1 MATKFTPKNG
11 KVTGTKKKDKITWVN
26 SKAWKKTLT
35 VNANSG
41 NDIINFKKSK
51 YKNKLNGQ
59 AGNDT
64 IYGGTKND
72 TIHGNTGADKLY
84 GYNGADK
91 IYGDDSSDKIY
102 GGNGNDTLYAGKGSD
117 YIDGGANND
126 KIYGNYGTNTL
137 KGGAGNDSIYGGT
150 GTDKI
155 YAGKGNDYI
164 NAGKGT
170 NTIYLN
176 RNEGTN
182 TIVKGGGTDT
192 IIFSGET
199 SVKNLTFAYYGNN
212 LNISA
217 NGTTAVLKDYKLGG
231 HSTKYL
237 KAGNQTIA
245 LFQNIVTGNDGTLEG
260 SSVGDLIIGTSTG
273 NWQKLYGQEG
283 NDIIFAPDNAPS
295 YLYGGDGDDV
305 FYVSKNKYTGV
316 YTGSGNDIIHAE
328 DLSNVE
334 PLSGYYGN
342 YYTLNEGNNT
352 VYFGKR
358 ATNSVIVSAKGG
370 NDTIYLN
377 TEGIGSGK
385 SSVSYYMAS
394 SDFTDFGHD
403 TFIYQNGYTENRSDT
418 IAMDAIR
425 YNDIIFTRAQ
435 GSNDLVLRCGNNN
448 DITFKDYYKAGN
460 ENFGKALS
468 IYANGKTDYVYNFVN
483 DKGVKTMLS
492 GTTSSIVGTTEDDEF
507 TTSSG
512 SSTYVFALGGSN
524 TVNSQ
529 GNDKINVDKNADD
542 IINLSG
548 EDSAKTIIMEQG
560 AKATVNGVFNTGVDG
575 MTTFY
580 FNHVDTYED
589 IMLYRRAN
597 SRDLSLVT
605 RNFETE
611 VILKDVMESTTS
623 NTVTDG
629 NYLYNMEVSDGNLSS
644 DFYYIWSYSNMT
656 TENTHE
662 FTRSEYFENDEG
674 DTSFFVD
681 GTDGN
686 DSYSNYSV
694 KEYGKDVICDIG
706 GTDSLTIGFNST
718 NNDSYLTDFET
729 FFHVYKNGSGEWTT
743 DDLFFVNEIRNMQT
757 DETGNNHSNWF
768 DSGDT
773 EYIRIKDYFGT
784 GKIETVKDYNNAT
797 LNDTKLDEIKSNVIT
812 WLETNGFDST
822 MDAINS
828 FRHTT
833 ASDWTEFNQLYHAA
847 GQNYSSAWINA

>member
-1 MATKFTPKNG
+1 MILGDVSCHIPKGKLTAILGQSGCGKSTLIKILAGQTWTDAFNSELINITGQVVANWLAQNG
-11 KVTGTKKKDKITWVN
+11 FDSTAAVLFGTDEQ
-26 SKAWKKTLT
+26 KAALL
-35 VNANSG
+35 
-41 NDIINFKKSK
+41 NFYNPILSS
-51 YKNKLNGQ
+51 
-59 AGNDT
+59 NDT
-64 IYGGTKND
+64 V
-72 TIHGNTGADKLY
+72 
-84 GYNGADK
+84 
-91 IYGDDSSDKIY
+91 
-102 GGNGNDTLYAGKGSD
+102 
-117 YIDGGANND
+117 
-126 KIYGNYGTNTL
+126 
-137 KGGAGNDSIYGGT
+137 
-150 GTDKI
+150 
-155 YAGKGNDYI
+155 
-164 NAGKGT
+164 
-170 NTIYLN
+170 
-176 RNEGTN
+176 EGTSASDV
-182 TIVKGGGTDT
+182 IVG
-192 IIFSGET
+192 T
-199 SVKNLTFAYYGNN
+199 SV
-212 LNISA
+212 
-217 NGTTAVLKDYKLGG
+217 
-231 HSTKYL
+231 
-237 KAGNQTIA
+237 
-245 LFQNIVTGNDGTLEG
+245 
-260 SSVGDLIIGTSTG
+260 G
-273 NWQKLYGQEG
+273 NWQRLYGKEG
-283 NDIIFAPDNAPS
+283 NDVIFAPDNAPN
-295 YLYGGDGDDV
+295 YLYGGDGDDL
-305 FYVSKNKYTGV
+305 FYVSKNKFTEV
-316 YTGSGNDIIHAE
+316 YTGSGNDTIHAE

-334 PLSGYYGN
+334 TLSGYYGN
-342 YYTLNEGNNT
+342 YYTLEEGNNT

-394 SDFTDFGHD
+394 SVTDFGHD

-418 IAMDAIR
+418 IRMDAIR

-492 GTTSSIVGTTEDDEF
+492 GTTGSIVGTSGNDEI

-512 SSTYVFALGGSN
+512 SSIYVFALGGSN

-529 GNDKINVDKNADD
+529 GNDTIRVDKNAND

-548 EDSAKTIIMEQG
+548 EDTEKTIIMEQG
-560 AKATVNGVFNTGVDG
+560 AKAAVNGVFNTGVDG

-580 FNHVDTYED
+580 FNHVNNYQD
-589 IMLYRRAN
+589 IMLYRRAD

-623 NTVTDG
+623 NTVTDD
-629 NYLYNMEVSDGNLSS
+629 NMLYNMEVYDGHLSC
-644 DFYYIWSYSNMT
+644 DFYNIWSYSNMT

-674 DTSFFVD
+674 FTAFFVD
-681 GTDGN
+681 GTEGN

-729 FFHVYKNGSGEWTT
+729 FFHVYKNESGDWTT

-757 DETGNNHSNWF
+757 NWF

-773 EYIRIKDYFGT
+773 EYIQIKDYFGA
-784 GKIETVKDYNNAT
+784 GKIETIKDYNNAT
-797 LNDTKLDEIKSNVIT
+797 LNAAKLDEIKADVVT
-812 WLETNGFDST
+812 WLELNGFDST

-828 FRHTT
+828 FSHTT
-833 ASDWTEFNQLYHAA
+833 ASDWTEFNQLY
-847 GQNYSSAWINA
+847 NAHQ